1 MRRLPLRPKIARR
14 RPRRAKRF
22 AVRNMTSNMVLAH
35 RFATRKAAENLA
47 DRLNAASRERVVE
60 SQRFTLP
67 SRYEVIQQI

>member
-1 MRRLPLRPKIARR
+1 MRRLPLRPKFARR

-22 AVRNMTSNMVLAH
+22 AVRNMTSNTVLAQ